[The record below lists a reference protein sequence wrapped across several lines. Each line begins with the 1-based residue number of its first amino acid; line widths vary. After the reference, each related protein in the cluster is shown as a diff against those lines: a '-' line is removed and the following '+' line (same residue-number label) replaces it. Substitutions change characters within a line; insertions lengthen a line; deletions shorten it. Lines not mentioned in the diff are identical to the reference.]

1 MIKNLE
7 SIKEKIDIVEVI
19 TSFLPLKQVGGNF
32 NACCPFHNE
41 KSPSFVVSPSKQI
54 FHCFGCG
61 KGGDVFKFVS
71 ELKGISFL
79 ESVELC
85 VSIAHLHIEFENN
98 QKSTQNKDY
107 FKRATELNEVL
118 QEMYLQTLL
127 RNEKVLAYL
136 YKRGLQKEDF
146 TKYELGL
153 SPSGKEIELKLSVE
167 QLKIAYDL
175 GILAKSKMGE
185 TYSPLA
191 HRITFALRNTN
202 YKIVGFSG
210 RAHPYYNF
218 RNSPKYINSRESH
231 LFKKSNIL
239 YRLSHIKNVLAKAQS
254 VYVVEGFMD
263 AIALDKM
270 GISNAVA
277 TAGTAFSVSHLSLLN
292 KFKDLKIIL
301 AFDKDSAGGEAIL
314 RALHLCFKN
323 QIFNV
328 FVCWNLNN
336 AKDFGEVLQNGEKLE
351 LKEMNGYRFFLK
363 YHYKKAHNNQEKER
377 ILNLARENIAH
388 CTLYYER
395 QTLIETTS
403 EVLRIP
409 KELLFANQKAQQKQP
424 TPQTLETSVLK
435 NALHNK
441 DFAYILKESI
451 QEQDCGVFN
460 DLANVYIDFLYN
472 KQTPELNALMI
483 DDDFIQCSDDC
494 AFSDLIRALMIAH
507 KQKELAQAKISK
519 NIPLII
525 ALRKELDFLAI
536 PF

>member
-1 MIKNLE
+1 M
-7 SIKEKIDIVEVI
+7 
-19 TSFLPLKQVGGNF
+19 
-32 NACCPFHNE
+32 
-41 KSPSFVVSPSKQI
+41 
-54 FHCFGCG
+54 
-61 KGGDVFKFVS
+61 
-71 ELKGISFL
+71 SFL

-85 VSIAHLHIEFENN
+85 ASIAHLHIEFENN
-98 QKSTQNKDY
+98 TKATQNKDY

-127 RNEKVLAYL
+127 KNEKVLSYL
-136 YKRGLQKEDF
+136 SKRGLQQEDF

-153 SPSGKEIELKLSVE
+153 SPSGKEIEIKLSAE
-167 QLKIAYDL
+167 QVKIAYDL

-185 TYSPLA
+185 TYAPLA

-218 RNSPKYINSRESH
+218 RNSPKYINSRESN

-239 YRLSHIKNVLAKAQS
+239 YRLSHIKNIITKAQS

-270 GISNAVA
+270 GVSNAVA
-277 TAGTAFSVSHLSLLN
+277 TAGTAFSISHLSLLN
-292 KFKDLKIIL
+292 KFKDIKINL
-301 AFDKDSAGGEAIL
+301 AFDKDSAGGEAII
-314 RALHLCFKN
+314 RALRLCFKN

-328 FVCWNLNN
+328 SVCWNLNN

-363 YHYKKAHNNQEKER
+363 YHYKNAKNNQGKEH
-377 ILNLARENIAH
+377 ILTLAKEIIAN
-388 CTLYYER
+388 CALYYER
-395 QTLIETTS
+395 QTFIETTS
-403 EVLRIP
+403 EVLHIP
-409 KELLFANQKAQQKQP
+409 KELLFTNQKAQQKQP
-424 TPQTLETSVLK
+424 TPQTLEISILK

-441 DFAYILKESI
+441 DYAYILKESI
-451 QEQDCGVFN
+451 QEQDCAVFN
-460 DLANVYIDFLYN
+460 DLAGVYRDFLYD
-472 KQTPELNALMI
+472 KQTTELNALMI
-483 DDDFIQCSDDC
+483 DDDFIQCSDEC
-494 AFSDLIRALMIAH
+494 VFSELIRALLIAH
-507 KQKELAQAKISK
+507 KQKELSQAKIHK

-525 ALRKELDFLAI
+525 ALRKELDFLLI